1 MKYLKNPF
9 VLIGLIGLGYYFIQK
24 KKILKKTPSAS
35 KSIDEVEK
43 KGLSEDEIKNIAKEN
58 KVPISLIED
67 CNEMNKKDLARTII
81 ANQKMLNEEKMN
93 NDERNHIKNM
103 VVYLEKELDKR

>member
-1 MKYLKNPF
+1 M
-9 VLIGLIGLGYYFIQK
+9 
-24 KKILKKTPSAS
+24 
-35 KSIDEVEK
+35 
-43 KGLSEDEIKNIAKEN
+43 SEDEIKNIAKEN